1 MSTITL
7 EDALKKNSVTSCS
20 STDNVV
26 LSYTDAAT
34 KKSGIKTVPA
44 SYLYNGSGSSSI
56 NISYLSDY
64 IKYVNIFNNLA
75 EVSGSSAY
83 CMAYLS
89 KITSK
94 SVSITPNVVD
104 MFSFRTTYNTET
116 DSYMGQTGALL
127 DRLYLAGKAGKYID
141 LSGTLKY
148 FKNYDEYLANKSD
161 IDKTYIGVVHGIK
174 CIHETYLL
182 NDSLNPIEGVN
193 TYSKIQLAVGKL
205 SDVFGIANNSPIT
218 LYRGYFYNISPD
230 SDSSLLIEYS
240 YNVANT
246 AYKLIDYMHGS
257 ALAVSV

>member
-1 MSTITL
+1 M
-7 EDALKKNSVTSCS
+7 
-20 STDNVV
+20 
-26 LSYTDAAT
+26 SYTDAAT

-75 EVSGSSAY
+75 EVSGITAY
-83 CMAYLS
+83 CMTCLS

-116 DSYMGQTGALL
+116 DTYSYFGHTGALL

-148 FKNYDEYLANKSD
+148 FKNYDEYLANKSA
-161 IDKTYIGVVHGIK
+161 IDDTYIGVVHGIK
-174 CIHETYLL
+174 CIHETYLI
-182 NDSLNPIEGVN
+182 NDSIGPADGVT

-205 SDVFGIANNSPIT
+205 SDVFGKANNSPIT
-218 LYRGYFYNISPD
+218 LYRGYFYNISHN
-230 SDSSLLIEYS
+230 SDSSLLIKYS
-240 YNVANT
+240 YNVPDT

-257 ALAVSV
+257 ALAVSI